1 MGKGD
6 LGLAWLRVFLVFVVL
21 SALPVPAIASI
32 GKVLSVKQG
41 ADVIRDGKKIRLRQG
56 MEVASG
62 DTIST
67 DKSGVVQLLFVD
79 ETKIAVGPNARMK
92 LDVSMLRGNR
102 KAKNFTVQ
110 ALGGSFRFISGKS
123 RKRAYSIKTPNATMA
138 VRGTIFDMWITSG
151 NQSAMLVIEG
161 TVQMC
166 GLRGSCRSAS
176 RQCSLFATSSNG
188 QVGRP
193 ADQDQYDKALQ
204 GGFPFI
210 RSQNNLLPPFRV
222 TAEGCSGR
230 QAKAPRV
237 ESEQPERRE
246 ARRELEQRQAES
258 SSRERGGRSESSDSS
273 DRASASAEGRSGT
286 AASAGVSSSGEARS
300 SVSASSGIRGG
311 SGLRATA
318 TAGNASATAG
328 W

>member
-1 MGKGD
+1 M
-6 LGLAWLRVFLVFVVL
+6 AWLRLLIVFVVL
-21 SALPVPAIASI
+21 SALPVSAVASI
-32 GKVLSVKQG
+32 GKVLSVKPG
-41 ADVIRDGKKIRLRQG
+41 ADVIRAGKKIRLRQG

-67 DKSGVVQLLFVD
+67 DRSGVVQLLFVD
-79 ETKIAVGPNARMK
+79 ETKIAVGPNARMI

-102 KAKNFTVQ
+102 KAKSFTVQ

-138 VRGTIFDMWITSG
+138 VRGTIFDMWITSE

-176 RQCSLFATSSNG
+176 RRCSLFATSSNG
-188 QVGRP
+188 RVGRP

-222 TAEGCSGR
+222 TAEGCSGA
-230 QAKAPRV
+230 QAKAPKV
-237 ESEQPERRE
+237 ESEQPERR
-246 ARRELEQRQAES
+246 AAQRQAEQRQAES
-258 SSRERGGRSESSDSS
+258 PARERGRSESPG
-273 DRASASAEGRSGT
+273 RASASAEGRSGT
-286 AASAGVSSSGEARS
+286 SASAGVSSSGEAS
-300 SVSASSGIRGG
+300 TSVSASSGNRGG
-311 SGLRATA
+311 SGPRATA